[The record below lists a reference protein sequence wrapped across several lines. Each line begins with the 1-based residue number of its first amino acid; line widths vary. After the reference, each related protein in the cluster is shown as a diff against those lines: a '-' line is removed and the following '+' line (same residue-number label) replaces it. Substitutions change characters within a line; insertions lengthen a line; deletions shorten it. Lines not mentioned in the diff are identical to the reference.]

1 MELEVGLGFEKNICV
16 DGLTIESDSY
26 ANVVG
31 RCRCRCSAAAAAAV
45 LREIISLRL
54 CCHG

>member
-16 DGLTIESDSY
+16 DWLTVESDSY

-31 RCRCRCSAAAAAAV
+31 HCRCRCSAAAAAAV
-45 LREIISLRL
+45 LREIICLRL